1 MNQSLWAGSL
11 CAAPPNRTDEK
22 KPYRCVQM
30 RGVQIDGGV
39 QTDGWLISDALRG
52 SNRGSNSSTVH
63 GQQKQQ

>member
-1 MNQSLWAGSL
+1 MKKKQMKKQM
-11 CAAPPNRTDEK
+11 RTDAQM
-22 KPYRCVQM
+22 RGVQIDGGVQM